1 MARTSTRTPEEIEQL
16 LAGYKQSG
24 LSRQQYCEQQAISVA
39 TLDYYRHRQ
48 FKGPRVTQKPSSL
61 VRVKLKAGASLDQHK
76 SKSKSFTVALANGR
90 RIEIEN
96 DTSIVERELARLI
109 RIVEAA

>member
-16 LAGYKQSG
+16 VAGYKQSG
-24 LSRQQYCEQQAISVA
+24 LSRQQYCEQQGISVA

-48 FKGPRVTQKPSSL
+48 RKGPRVTQKPSSL
-61 VRVKLKAGASLDQHK
+61 VRVKLKAGASLDKH
-76 SKSKSFTVALANGR
+76 KSKSFTVALANGR

-96 DTSIVERELARLI
+96 NTSIVEQDLARLI